1 MLKNIFHLGMLLIA
15 RLGFANKFILI
26 SMLFF
31 VPLIWLSYSV
41 INDSYDQIQTTQN
54 QREGLKLLDL
64 TQSLV
69 NAAEQYRDIKFIA
82 VYQSADDYGPS
93 LEQYKKAFTEA
104 VITIDESDTE
114 LTNNDAY
121 KKLFQAVTQ
130 SLKTVEQTSISG
142 NDAPMATFNTLN
154 TLVVN
159 ANALLKATVEL
170 SQLSLDSNPDTKSM
184 IDFATRDLKPFSDS
198 VGRLRSTGSY
208 ALTLSYLSSGIADE
222 LSAISGK
229 LYETQPQLE
238 KTVNIMIPASLPK
251 TKALGSSLAK
261 DITRLLNLV
270 DDKIMTA
277 ITFDMPW
284 QDYFDEVSKFTD
296 LQYEMTSHILSEV
309 DERFKTRLDEQNQ
322 KLTLISVAIG
332 TVLLF
337 IIYLYASFYLSL
349 RTSIDC
355 LLDAAGKMADGDM
368 TVQLTVATKDEL
380 GDLTIQFNQ
389 TAKRMREL
397 IQEVHNTSNSVHQQ
411 SQEVSKITKITSS
424 SINQQME
431 ETEQAASAMTEM
443 SSNFT
448 EVADFSA
455 QAEGTAQEASIEAS
469 RGRDQVQKTLS
480 NISNLASEIQT
491 SSSVVDQ
498 LAKDS
503 ANISQVLGQIKGI
516 AEQTNLLA
524 LNAAIEA
531 ARAGEHGRGFAVV
544 ADEVRSLSGR
554 THESTVEIETM
565 VDKIQEGVKNA
576 VTAMSN
582 SHKMAEETV
591 TESKEVEVAL
601 ETIHGKVSSIA
612 DMSTH
617 IAEAVKQQASTAEDI
632 DKNIVGISRVAEDN
646 VGNAS
651 ETTRASEE
659 MASKTDQLREMLTSF
674 KV

>member
-41 INDSYDQIQTTQN
+41 IDESYDQIQTTKN

-64 TQSLV
+64 TQNLV
-69 NAAEQYRDIKFIA
+69 NASEQYRDIKVMAAYQLDTDTAILNKYRSA
-82 VYQSADDYGPS
+82 VSDALKNIDNSDISIVENKTYQGLLDAV
-93 LEQYKKAFTEA
+93 KKTFKEMGQAT
-104 VITIDESDTE
+104 VSNSTSPES
-114 LTNNDAY
+114 
-121 KKLFQAVTQ
+121 
-130 SLKTVEQTSISG
+130 
-142 NDAPMATFNTLN
+142 TFNLLN
-154 TLVVN
+154 KMVSNVDV
-159 ANALLKATVEL
+159 LLKATVEI
-170 SQLSLDSNPDTKSM
+170 SQISLDTNQNTKSM
-184 IDFATRDLKPFSDS
+184 IDFATRDLKPYSRS
-198 VGRLRSTGSY
+198 IGMLRATGTY
-208 ALTLSYLSSGIADE
+208 ALTQTYLSSAIANAMDE
-222 LSAISGK
+222 ITGT
-229 LYETQPQLE
+229 LYEVQPQLE
-238 KTVNIMIPASLPK
+238 KTITLLIPSDQVKIQASAMLLVNDMS
-251 TKALGSSLAK
+251 
-261 DITRLLNLV
+261 RLLDLV
-270 DDKIMTA
+270 DEKIMAVTELN
-277 ITFDMPW
+277 TPW
-284 QDYFDEVSKFTD
+284 QGYFNEVSKFTD
-296 LQYEMTSHILSEV
+296 LQYALTKQIFTEV
-309 DERFKTRLDEQNQ
+309 DEHFKTRLNDQNQ

-332 TVLLF
+332 TVMLF

-380 GDLTIQFNQ
+380 GDLTTQFNQ

-411 SQEVSKITKITSS
+411 SQEVSKITQITSS

-443 SSNFT
+443 SSNFA

-455 QAEGTAQEASIEAS
+455 QAEGTAQEASAEAS
-469 RGRDQVQKTLS
+469 RGREQVQKTLL
-480 NISNLASEIQT
+480 NINNLAGEIQT

-503 ANISQVLGQIKGI
+503 ANISQVLVQIKGI

-565 VDKIQEGVKNA
+565 VDKIQEGVENA
-576 VTAMSN
+576 VKAMSN
-582 SHKMAEETV
+582 SHKMAEGTV
-591 TESKEVEVAL
+591 TESKEVEDAL

-632 DKNIVGISRVAEDN
+632 DRNIVGISRVAEDN
-646 VGNAS
+646 VGNAA

-659 MASKTDQLREMLTSF
+659 MASKADQLREMLTSF

>member
-1 MLKNIFHLGMLLIA
+1 VLKNIFYLGMLLIS

-31 VPLIWLSYSV
+31 IPLIWLSYSV
-41 INDSYDQIQTTQN
+41 IDESYDQIQTTQN

-64 TQSLV
+64 TQNLV
-69 NAAEQYRDIKFIA
+69 NASEQYRDIKVMAAYQLDTDTTILNKYRNA
-82 VYQSADDYGPS
+82 VSDA
-93 LEQYKKAFTEA
+93 LKN
-104 VITIDESDTE
+104 IDNSDTSIIE
-114 LTNNDAY
+114 NKTYQGLLDAV
-121 KKLFQAVTQ
+121 KKSFKDMGQA
-130 SLKTVEQTSISG
+130 TVSNSTSPES
-142 NDAPMATFNTLN
+142 TFNLLN
-154 TLVVN
+154 KMVSNVN
-159 ANALLKATVEL
+159 ILLKATVEI
-170 SQLSLDSNPDTKSM
+170 SQISLDTNQNTKSM
-184 IDFATRDLKPFSDS
+184 IDFATRDLKPYSRDI
-198 VGRLRSTGSY
+198 GMLRATGTY
-208 ALTLSYLSSGIADE
+208 ALTQTYLSSAIADAMDE
-222 LSAISGK
+222 ITGT
-229 LYETQPQLE
+229 LYEVQPQLE
-238 KTVNIMIPASLPK
+238 KTITLLIPSDQEKIQASAMLLVKDMSRLLDLVDENIMAV
-251 TKALGSSLAK
+251 TE
-261 DITRLLNLV
+261 LN
-270 DDKIMTA
+270 T
-277 ITFDMPW
+277 PW
-284 QDYFDEVSKFTD
+284 QGYFNEVSKFTD
-296 LQYEMTSHILSEV
+296 LQYVLTNQVFTEV
-309 DERFKTRLDEQNQ
+309 DKHFKTRLDEQNQ

-332 TVLLF
+332 TVMLF

-355 LLDAAGKMADGDM
+355 LLDAASKMADGDM

-411 SQEVSKITKITSS
+411 SQEVSKITQITSS

-443 SSNFT
+443 SSNFA

-455 QAEGTAQEASIEAS
+455 QAEGTAQEASAEAS
-469 RGRDQVQKTLS
+469 RGREQVQKTLL
-480 NISNLASEIQT
+480 NINNLAGEIQT

-503 ANISQVLGQIKGI
+503 ANISQVLVQIKGI

-565 VDKIQEGVKNA
+565 VDKIQEGVENA
-576 VTAMSN
+576 VKAMSN
-582 SHKMAEETV
+582 SHKMAEGTV
-591 TESKEVEVAL
+591 TESKEVEDAL
-601 ETIHGKVSSIA
+601 ETIHGKVSSIS

-632 DKNIVGISRVAEDN
+632 DRNIVGISRVAEDN

-659 MASKTDQLREMLTSF
+659 MASKADQLREMLTSF